1 MSDFLLD
8 SGIVILQLRNQPGYS
23 ALLEQLSDQGML
35 FISTM
40 TRFEI
45 LQGMKE
51 RERKKTFEI
60 LEVLESLPVVD
71 DIAEKSGELV
81 RAWRA
86 NGVTLGIADALIAAT
101 ALQHNLPL
109 ITTNPSRFS
118 MPELTVY
125 QSDDAGKMT
134 LCQR

>member
-8 SGIVILQLRNQPGYS
+8 SGILILQLRNQPGYV

-51 RERKKTFEI
+51 RERKKTFDT
-60 LEVLESLPVVD
+60 LKVLESLPVVD
-71 DIAEKSGELV
+71 DIAEKAGELV
-81 RAWRA
+81 RDWRSK
-86 NGVTLGIADALIAAT
+86 GVTLGISDVLIAAT
-101 ALQHNLPL
+101 ALHLSL
-109 ITTNPSRFS
+109 TLVTTNPRHFPMS
-118 MPELTVY
+118 ELTVY
-125 QSDDAGKMT
+125 QADDAGKMT

>member
-8 SGIVILQLRNQPGYS
+8 SGILILQLRDQLGYV
-23 ALLEQLSDQGML
+23 ALLEHLSEQGTL

-51 RERKKTFEI
+51 RERKHTVET
-60 LEVLESLPVVD
+60 LSVLESLPVED
-71 DIAEKSGELV
+71 DIADKAGELV
-81 RAWRA
+81 RSYRA

-101 ALQHNLPL
+101 ALQHSLPL
-109 ITTNPSRFS
+109 VTTNSRHFPMS
-118 MPELTVY
+118 ELTVY
-125 QSDDAGKMT
+125 QTDDAGKMT